1 MEISELLEIRVH
13 RIGDLR
19 LDTEPKPLDHGDDS
33 GQEYAV
39 TFPATKSS

>member
-19 LDTEPKPLDHGDDS
+19 LDTEPKLLDHEDDS
-33 GQEYAV
+33 GQKYAV
-39 TFPATKSS
+39 TFLVTKSS